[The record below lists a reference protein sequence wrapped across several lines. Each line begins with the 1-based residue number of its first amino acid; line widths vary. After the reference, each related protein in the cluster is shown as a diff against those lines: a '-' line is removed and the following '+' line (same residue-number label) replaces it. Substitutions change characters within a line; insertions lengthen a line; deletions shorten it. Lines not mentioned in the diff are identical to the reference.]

1 MYHGVLVDLARAQHH
16 LWPTLLSLLVD
27 AVWKGLGFQAQGII
41 LAVRRPVLARN
52 AVQKV
57 ARVELNSWLIAGHR
71 HGDSGH
77 GAV

>member
-1 MYHGVLVDLARAQHH
+1 MHHGVLVDLTRAQHH
-16 LWPTLLSLLVD
+16 IWPTLLALLVD
-27 AVWKGLGFQAQGII
+27 AVWEGLGFQAQRII
-41 LAVRRPVLARN
+41 LAVRRPVLAGN

-71 HGDSGH
+71 HGDSGL